1 MKGEVAQRKSLSW
14 LWNGGMIAAFVAA
27 ITVFV
32 VMLQIERN
40 MLLQYEKGS
49 IYVAAKEIPK
59 GQLITENNF
68 TEYFVERSLDK
79 SCISETALY
88 SPEQIQGLVA
98 ETDIEEGVLLTTGMF
113 EAMNSIVADMR
124 EPVIAGVKAEDLYQV
139 AGGILRAGDRIH
151 VYSVD
156 EEGGTRLVWE
166 NVFIQ
171 GVFDQAG
178 RLIGNDDNEAA
189 VWRMNVYLDKKDIV
203 RFYEELATGS
213 LRVVK
218 VYE

>member
-1 MKGEVAQRKSLSW
+1 M
-14 LWNGGMIAAFVAA
+14 
-27 ITVFV
+27 
-32 VMLQIERN
+32 
-40 MLLQYEKGS
+40 QYEKGS

-218 VYE
+218 VFE